1 MCIRDRLKVCAYM
14 NYRQRRLLAT
24 LTYHEHRKN
33 LAIKYAHF
41 VIFLTLNFIFKG
53 SSNFG
58 DFSLAGRTWIVIRK
72 NCDLASLVVINTL
85 HKGMHE
91 RIIHSLTTR
100 SWTREKVSN
109 NIQDIR
115 NRKVRMYTLR
125 YLSYFNDRKTQGNTK
140 RVYRL

>member
-1 MCIRDRLKVCAYM
+1 
-14 NYRQRRLLAT
+14 
-24 LTYHEHRKN
+24 
-33 LAIKYAHF
+33 
-41 VIFLTLNFIFKG
+41 
-53 SSNFG
+53 
-58 DFSLAGRTWIVIRK
+58 
-72 NCDLASLVVINTL
+72 
-85 HKGMHE
+85 MHE